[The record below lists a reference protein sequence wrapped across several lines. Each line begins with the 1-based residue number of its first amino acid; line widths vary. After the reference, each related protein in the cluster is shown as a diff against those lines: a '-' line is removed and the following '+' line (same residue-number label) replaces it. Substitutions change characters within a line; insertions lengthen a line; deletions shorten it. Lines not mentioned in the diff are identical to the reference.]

1 MRNADVARVM
11 EEIGGLMRFRGDNP
25 FKIRAYEN
33 AAQAIRELAEP
44 LDVLLAEGRLRS
56 IPGIGA
62 AIEKKIADYAA
73 TGSVPL
79 HEKLLEEMP
88 IGVLELL
95 SVPGLGPR
103 RARAAYKEAGIDSL
117 DALEAA
123 AMEGTLA
130 AIPGFGPKSVEAI
143 VAALAQVRK
152 HAGRHLGYEARAL
165 AEILAGR
172 LRDRDDLSAAE
183 VAGDLR
189 RAMEVVDGIVLVA
202 AADEAAPVIDA
213 FCAHPMTAEVLSRS
227 AGGRKSRTA
236 KESKSGA
243 KGSRAKAAGSPD
255 PAEAV
260 VRLGGGLTARLVV
273 VPPDAFGATLV
284 VESGSADHVAE
295 LREIGKKKKVH
306 LESSG
311 LFGPRGARVATPDEA
326 AVYRAL
332 ALAFVPPELREGG
345 GEVAAARD
353 GALPELVQR
362 SDLRGLVHIH
372 TTWSDGRVSIEGMA
386 AAARE
391 RGFSYMVVCDH
402 SRSTSIAGGLSI
414 EDLRRQI
421 DEVRRVNEATEGIEI
436 LAGSEVDILA
446 DGSLDYPDDV
456 LAELDCVVASVHAAF
471 RLSRREQTTRLLRAL
486 ANPWLDIVGHPTG
499 RKLLSRDGIDV
510 DMEALLDAAAEH
522 GVALEIN
529 GDPHRLDLDWRWH
542 RAATDRGILLS
553 IDPDA
558 HRVSEI
564 EELLATG
571 IEFARKGWV
580 TKEQTLNA
588 RPLRAFRA
596 ALRRNQR

>member
-1 MRNADVARVM
+1 MRNSDVARVM
-11 EEIGGLMRFRGDNP
+11 DEIAGLMRFRGDNP

-33 AAQAIRELAEP
+33 AAQAIRELDEP
-44 LDVLLAEGRLRS
+44 LEVLLSEGRLRS

-79 HEKLLEEMP
+79 HERLLEELP

-95 SVPGLGPR
+95 AVPGLGPR
-103 RARAAYKEAGIDSL
+103 RARAAWKEAGIDSL

-123 AMEGTLA
+123 AMDGTLA
-130 AIPGFGPKSVEAI
+130 TISGFGPKSVEAI
-143 VAALAQVRK
+143 VAGLRQVRK

-172 LRDRDDLSAAE
+172 LRARDDVVAAE

-189 RAMEVVDGIVLVA
+189 RGLEIVEDLVLVA
-202 AADEAAPVIDA
+202 AAADARPVIDG
-213 FCAHPMTAEVLSRS
+213 FCDHPMTAEVLSRPE
-227 AGGRKSRTA
+227 AGGRS
-236 KESKSGA
+236 SG
-243 KGSRAKAAGSPD
+243 G
-255 PAEAV
+255 AEAV

-273 VPPDAFGATLV
+273 VPPDAFGAALV
-284 VESGSADHVAE
+284 VETGSPAHVAE
-295 LREIGKKKKVH
+295 LREVGKKKIR

-311 LFGPRGARVATPDEA
+311 LAGPRGGRVAARDEA
-326 AVYRAL
+326 AVYDAL
-332 ALAFVPPELREGG
+332 GLAVVPPELREGG
-345 GEVAAARD
+345 GEVEAARD
-353 GALPELVQR
+353 RALPELVER
-362 SDLRGLVHIH
+362 GDLQGLVHIH

-386 AAARE
+386 TAAKE
-391 RGFSYMVVCDH
+391 RGFSYIVVCDH

-421 DEVRRVNEATEGIEI
+421 DEIRRVNDATKGIEI

-456 LAELDCVVASVHAAF
+456 LAELDCVVASVHGAF
-471 RLSRREQTTRLLRAL
+471 RQSRAEQTARMLRAL

-499 RKLLSRDGIDV
+499 RRLLSRDGIDV
-510 DMEALLDAAAEH
+510 DMNALLDAAAQH
-522 GVALEIN
+522 GVALEVN

-553 IDPDA
+553 IAPDA
-558 HRVSEI
+558 HRISEI
-564 EELLATG
+564 EELLASG
-571 IEFARKGWV
+571 IAFARKGWV
-580 TKEQTLNA
+580 TAEQTLNA
-588 RPLRAFRA
+588 RPLKAFRA
-596 ALRRNQR
+596 ALRRNRT

>member
-33 AAQAIRELAEP
+33 AAQAIRELDEP
-44 LDVLLAEGRLRS
+44 LDALLAEGRLRS
-56 IPGIGA
+56 VPGIGA

-123 AMEGTLA
+123 AMDGTLA
-130 AIPGFGPKSVEAI
+130 TIPGFGPKSVEVI

-172 LRDRDDLSAAE
+172 LRERDDVSAAE
-183 VAGDLR
+183 VAGELR
-189 RAMEVVDGIVLVA
+189 RAIEIVENVVLVA
-202 AADEAAPVIDA
+202 AANDATPVIDA
-213 FCAHPMTAEVLSRS
+213 FCDHPMTAEVLSRPKVGGRSRSAEGS
-227 AGGRKSRTA
+227 AGA
-236 KESKSGA
+236 K
-243 KGSRAKAAGSPD
+243 KGTRAAEPGVPEAA
-255 PAEAV
+255 
-260 VRLGGGLTARLVV
+260 VRLGGGLVARLVV
-273 VPPDAFGATLV
+273 VPPDAFGAALLV
-284 VESGSADHVAE
+284 ETGAAEHVAE
-295 LREIGKKKKVH
+295 MKEVGRKKKLR
-306 LESSG
+306 LETSG
-311 LFGPRGARVATPDEA
+311 LAGPRGARVVAPDEA
-326 AVYRAL
+326 AVYHAL
-332 ALAFVPPELREGG
+332 GLAFVPPELREGG
-345 GEVAAARD
+345 GEVEAARN
-353 GALPELVQR
+353 GELPVLVER
-362 SDLRGLVHIH
+362 GDLQGLVHIH
-372 TTWSDGRVSIEGMA
+372 TTWSDGRVTIEGMA
-386 AAARE
+386 TAARE
-391 RGFSYMVVCDH
+391 RGFTYMVVCDH
-402 SRSTSIAGGLSI
+402 SRSTAIAGGLSI
-414 EDLRRQI
+414 DDLRRQI
-421 DEVRRVNEATEGIEI
+421 DEIRRVNEEIDGIEI

-446 DGSLDYPDDV
+446 DGSLDYPDEV
-456 LAELDCVVASVHAAF
+456 LAELDCVVASVHGAF
-471 RLSRREQTTRLLRAL
+471 RLPRADQTARLLRAL
-486 ANPWLDIVGHPTG
+486 ANPWLDVVGHPTG
-499 RKLLSRDGIDV
+499 RRLLSRDGIDV
-510 DMEALLDAAAEH
+510 DMEAVLDAASEH
-522 GVALEIN
+522 GVALEVN

-564 EELLATG
+564 EELLASG

-580 TKEQTLNA
+580 TAEQTLNA
-588 RPLRAFRA
+588 RPLKDFRA
-596 ALRRNQR
+596 ALRRNRRGA